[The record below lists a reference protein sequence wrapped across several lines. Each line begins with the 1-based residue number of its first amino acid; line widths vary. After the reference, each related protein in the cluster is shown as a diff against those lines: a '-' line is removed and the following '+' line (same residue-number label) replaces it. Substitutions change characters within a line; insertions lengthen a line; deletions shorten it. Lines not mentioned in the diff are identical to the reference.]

1 LEQSLQQLT
10 INVARAAKY
19 IALLALF
26 LAAVSAAAGAVA
38 ARRYGN
44 GAFAASA
51 VAAAIV
57 WLAGSAAL
65 GIVASAKTPA
75 QRLNA
80 VLLAMLVRLALPMVA
95 VVALSRSQNQLAD
108 NGLAG
113 LIVVHYLAG
122 LLLETWLSLRLA
134 SVASTAGTSSAPKQ
148 VIAH

>member
-44 GAFAASA
+44 GALAASA

-65 GIVASAKTPA
+65 GIVASAKTPP

-108 NGLAG
+108 NGVAG

-148 VIAH
+148 VVAH

>member
-26 LAAVSAAAGAVA
+26 LAAVSAATGAVA
-38 ARRYGN
+38 ARQYGN

-51 VAAAIV
+51 LAAAVV
-57 WLAGSAAL
+57 WLAGSTAL
-65 GIVASAKTPA
+65 GIVASAKTPP

-108 NGLAG
+108 NGVAG

>member
-26 LAAVSAAAGAVA
+26 LAAVSAATGAVA
-38 ARRYGN
+38 ARQYGN

-51 VAAAIV
+51 LAAAVV
-57 WLAGSAAL
+57 WLAGSTAL
-65 GIVASAKTPA
+65 GIVASAKTPP

-108 NGLAG
+108 NGVAG

-148 VIAH
+148 VVAH